1 MKPEPIYIKA
11 GSFGIAG
18 APAEH
23 RAKDLEAHI
32 DKLQVLLG
40 DDLTQ
45 ALSGLDDW
53 IQDETPALISFTAAF
68 TGVSTLL
75 NFCCFAR
82 GIFALERGMETV
94 ADRQM
99 VEKVRRLL
107 IPIVSSQ
114 CEILSSSMALHST
127 DRPAMLNAWYLKA
140 NAEIQAVYAFIS
152 RLATE

>member
-11 GSFGIAG
+11 GSFSIAG
-18 APAEH
+18 APVERH
-23 RAKDLEAHI
+23 AKDLESHI

-45 ALSGLDDW
+45 ALSGMDDW
-53 IQDETPALISFTAAF
+53 VQDETPALVSFTAAF

-82 GIFALERGMETV
+82 GIFALERGMETL
-94 ADRQM
+94 ADKQM

-114 CEILSSSMALHST
+114 CEILSSSMSLHSSERPPAL
-127 DRPAMLNAWYLKA
+127 DRWYSKA
-140 NAEIQAVYAFIS
+140 SGEVQAVYAFVS
-152 RLATE
+152 RLAGE

>member
-1 MKPEPIYIKA
+1 MKPEPIYIKP
-11 GSFGIAG
+11 GSFSIAG
-18 APAEH
+18 APVERH
-23 RAKDLEAHI
+23 TRDLEAHI

-45 ALSGLDDW
+45 ALAGMDDW

-82 GIFALERGMETV
+82 GIFALERGMETL
-94 ADRQM
+94 ADKQM

-114 CEILSSSMALHST
+114 CEILGSSMALHT
-127 DRPAMLNAWYLKA
+127 NARPPALNAWYDKA
-140 NAEIQAVYAFIS
+140 TAEIQAVYAFVS
-152 RLATE
+152 RLAVE